1 MSDAD
6 GVTSFV
12 ALAAE
17 DLADA
22 RLLKSPVPR
31 QAAFFLQQAAEKVGK
46 AMLIRE
52 GIDPVRIHA
61 IGKLAAELPDTHP
74 LKAELMVLDRL
85 SVYATATRYPS
96 LTGRLP
102 RVPDQARIESEMR
115 AVADLL
121 DRARSFLGMPRR

>member
-6 GVTSFV
+6 RVTSFV

-17 DLADA
+17 DLPAA
-22 RLLKSPVPR
+22 RLLKGPVPR
-31 QAAFFLQQAAEKVGK
+31 QAAFFLRQAAEKVGK

-52 GIDPVRIHA
+52 GIDPERIHG
-61 IGKLAAELPDTHP
+61 IGKLAAELSDAHP

-96 LTGRLP
+96 PTGRLP